1 MSTVNSKATAL
12 RRAGAFLV
20 AVVVAVALGAMI
32 QTQYNLAALAAL
44 GVDIPLAIR
53 LRTTGQDL
61 LGFSPVYAVLVVLA
75 LLCSLPVAALCAR
88 RLSQRAQLLVYGL
101 AALVGLVVAVLVVN
115 QLVPMP
121 TLIAATRA
129 WHGLLLL
136 ALAAGVGG
144 VVFARLVRASAP

>member
-1 MSTVNSKATAL
+1 MSTVSNEVTVL
-12 RRAGAFLV
+12 RRLGAFLV

-44 GVDIPLAIR
+44 GVEIPLAIR

-61 LGFSPVYAVLVVLA
+61 LGFSPVYAVLVTVA

-88 RLSQRAQLLVYGL
+88 RLSARAQPLVYGL
-101 AALVGLVVAVLVVN
+101 AALVALVVAVLVTN

-136 ALAAGVGG
+136 ALAAGVSG
-144 VVFARLVRASAP
+144 VVFARLLRARAP